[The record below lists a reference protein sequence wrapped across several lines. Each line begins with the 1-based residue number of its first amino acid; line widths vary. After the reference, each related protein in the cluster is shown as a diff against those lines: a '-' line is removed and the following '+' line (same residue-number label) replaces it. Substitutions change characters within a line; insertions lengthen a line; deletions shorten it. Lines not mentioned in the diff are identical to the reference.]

1 MSGLNELI
9 YECPRSLEAIGH
21 ARMDLQPRPWTSVR
35 GGPHF
40 LSARMP
46 GEGKRSVS

>member
-1 MSGLNELI
+1 VSGLNELI

-21 ARMDLQPRPWTSVR
+21 ARMGLQARPWVSVR

-46 GEGKRSVS
+46 GEGTPSVS